1 MYLISRHHRYG
12 DPGFPRA
19 RHSRY
24 IVIAMRSY
32 LLVIDSFKGCLT
44 SLEAEAVV
52 SETIRRADPLSE
64 VISVPVSDGGEGML
78 DAFLAVMG
86 GERVSLRVRDP
97 LGSPVTAD
105 YGITR
110 GQVVLIESAQ
120 AVGLH
125 LVPPDRRNPLVASS
139 YGVGQLVT
147 DAYRRGYRRF
157 IIGLG
162 GTATCDGG
170 VGMLQALTDAL
181 GVAREALGDTLCD
194 CHFTFASD
202 VTNPLYGPRG
212 AACVF
217 APQKGATPV
226 VVSVIEGRMREL
238 AARAADHL
246 GYDRSGER
254 GAGAAGGLGYAF
266 MQFLGAECRSGIDL
280 LLEYLHFDDL
290 VRGADCVI
298 TGEGSADDQTLMGK
312 LPYGIMRRA
321 RSAGVPTWL
330 VAGRVGARDKLLA
343 AGFDRVACINPPYT
357 PLDVAMKPEV
367 ARANLSATIR
377 SLLEPMT

>member
-1 MYLISRHHRYG
+1 
-12 DPGFPRA
+12 
-19 RHSRY
+19 
-24 IVIAMRSY
+24 MRSY
-32 LLVIDSFKGCLT
+32 VLVIDSFKGCLS

-52 SETIRRADPLSE
+52 SETIRRADPLAE

-139 YGVGQLVT
+139 YGVGQLVA
-147 DAYRRGYRRF
+147 DAYRRGYRQF
-157 IIGLG
+157 IVGLG
-162 GTATCDGG
+162 GTATSDGG

-181 GVAREALGDTLCD
+181 GVAREALGDALCD
-194 CHFTFASD
+194 CHFTLASD

-226 VVSVIEGRMREL
+226 MVSVIEGRLREL
-238 AARAADHL
+238 AALAADHL

-266 MQFLGAECRSGIDL
+266 MQFLGAECQSGIDL

-298 TGEGSADDQTLMGK
+298 TGEGSADEQTLMGK

-321 RSAGVPTWL
+321 RFAGVPTWL

-343 AGFDRVACINPPYT
+343 AGFDRVACINPPGIA
-357 PLDVAMKPEV
+357 PDVAMRPEV
-367 ARANLSATIR
+367 ARANLSAKIR
-377 SLLEPMT
+377 SLLETIP

>member
-1 MYLISRHHRYG
+1 M
-12 DPGFPRA
+12 
-19 RHSRY
+19 Y
-24 IVIAMRSY
+24 IVAAMRSY
-32 LLVIDSFKGCLT
+32 VLVIDSFKGCLS
-44 SLEAEAVV
+44 SLDAEAVV
-52 SETIRRADPLSE
+52 SETIRRADPLAE

-125 LVPPDRRNPLVASS
+125 LVPPDQRNPLVASS
-139 YGVGQLVT
+139 YGVGQLVA

-181 GVAREALGDTLCD
+181 GVAREALGDALYD
-194 CHFTFASD
+194 CHFTLASD

-217 APQKGATPV
+217 APQKGATPAM
-226 VVSVIEGRMREL
+226 VSVIEGRMREL
-238 AARAADHL
+238 AALVADHL

-290 VRGADCVI
+290 ILGADCVI
-298 TGEGSADDQTLMGK
+298 TGEGSADEQTLMGK

-343 AGFDRVACINPPYT
+343 AGFDRVACINPPGIA
-357 PLDVAMKPEV
+357 PDVAMRPEV
-367 ARANLSATIR
+367 ARANLSAKIR
-377 SLLEPMT
+377 SLLEPIT

>member
-1 MYLISRHHRYG
+1 
-12 DPGFPRA
+12 
-19 RHSRY
+19 
-24 IVIAMRSY
+24 MRSY
-32 LLVIDSFKGCLT
+32 VLVIDSFKGCLS

-52 SETIRRADPLSE
+52 SETISRADPLSE
-64 VISVPVSDGGEGML
+64 VIFVPVSDGGEGML

-125 LVPPDRRNPLVASS
+125 LVPPDRRNPLVACS
-139 YGVGQLVT
+139 YGVGEVLA
-147 DAYRRGYRRF
+147 DAYHRGYRQF
-157 IIGLG
+157 IVGLG

-170 VGMLQALTDAL
+170 LGMLQALADAL
-181 GVAREALGDTLCD
+181 GVEREAIREALRD
-194 CHFTFASD
+194 CRFVLASD
-202 VTNPLYGPRG
+202 VTNPLCGPYG
-212 AACVF
+212 AAHVF
-217 APQKGATPV
+217 APQKGATPAM
-226 VVSVIEGRMREL
+226 VSELEDRMREL
-238 AARAADHL
+238 ASRAADYL
-246 GYDRSGER
+246 GYDRSGEP

-266 MQFLGAECRSGIDL
+266 MQFLGAECRSGVDL

-290 VRGADCVI
+290 IRGADCVI
-298 TGEGSADDQTLMGK
+298 TGEGSADEQTLMGK

-321 RSAGVPTWL
+321 SSAGVPTWL
-330 VAGRVGARDKLLA
+330 VAGRVGSRDKLLA
-343 AGFDRVACINPPYT
+343 AGFDRVACINPPGT
-357 PLDVAMKPEV
+357 APDVAMRPEV

>member
-1 MYLISRHHRYG
+1 M
-12 DPGFPRA
+12 
-19 RHSRY
+19 Y
-24 IVIAMRSY
+24 IVAAMRSY
-32 LLVIDSFKGCLT
+32 VLVIDSFKGCLS

-52 SETIRRADPLSE
+52 SETIRRADPLAE

-86 GERVSLRVRDP
+86 GERVSLRVMDP

-157 IIGLG
+157 IRGLG

-181 GVAREALGDTLCD
+181 GVAREALGDALCN
-194 CHFTFASD
+194 CHFTLASD

-226 VVSVIEGRMREL
+226 VVSVIEGRLREL
-238 AARAADHL
+238 AALAADHL

-343 AGFDRVACINPPYT
+343 AGFDRVACINPPGT
-357 PLDVAMKPEV
+357 LLDVAMRPEV

-377 SLLEPMT
+377 SLLETIP